1 MSFCYNKINVSVVG
15 WLTMKY
21 FFKQVT
27 LFYII
32 LGLMLAP
39 FSTYAAT
46 KKPRKAS
53 TSSSIK
59 HKASTKSKAGAKS
72 KLSSKSLKKNVKS
85 RVNVS
90 KRTKVGYKLVSH
102 KPSKISIKA
111 RKSFV
116 VSQPLPM
123 MNASGYD
130 GSGPL
135 MLGSSKA
142 LVINQETNEVIY
154 AKNTDSPTPIASVTK
169 LMTAMVVLD
178 AKLDMDEVVMVTD
191 EDIDY
196 LKGTSSRLSL
206 GTELTRG
213 DLLHLALI
221 ASENR
226 AASALASSFPG
237 GRGKFIRQMN
247 QKAASLGMVNSHFS
261 DSTGLDSSNVSTAED
276 LAKMVNAA
284 YQYQDIRN
292 ISTSASY
299 DVYLPHRGHTT
310 FNNTNGLVRNSDWEI
325 GLSKTGYISEAG
337 RCLVM
342 QAKLAGQPVIIV
354 LLDSDGKYTRI
365 GDANRVRKWVE
376 YNAGSDAVPAAPEQE
391 DVPITLGQVY

>member
-1 MSFCYNKINVSVVG
+1 M
-15 WLTMKY
+15 
-21 FFKQVT
+21 
-27 LFYII
+27 
-32 LGLMLAP
+32 
-39 FSTYAAT
+39 
-46 KKPRKAS
+46 
-53 TSSSIK
+53 
-59 HKASTKSKAGAKS
+59 
-72 KLSSKSLKKNVKS
+72 
-85 RVNVS
+85 
-90 KRTKVGYKLVSH
+90 
-102 KPSKISIKA
+102 
-111 RKSFV
+111 
-116 VSQPLPM
+116 
-123 MNASGYD
+123 
-130 GSGPL
+130 
-135 MLGSSKA
+135 
-142 LVINQETNEVIY
+142 
-154 AKNTDSPTPIASVTK
+154 
-169 LMTAMVVLD
+169 
-178 AKLDMDEVVMVTD
+178 
-191 EDIDY
+191 
-196 LKGTSSRLSL
+196 

-226 AASALASSFPG
+226 AASALASSYPG

-284 YQYQDIRN
+284 YQYQDIRS

-354 LLDSDGKYTRI
+354 LLDSDGKFTRI

-376 YNAGSDAVPAAPEQE
+376 YNANTDIVPAKPEQE
-391 DVPITLGQVY
+391 EMPITVGQIY

>member
-1 MSFCYNKINVSVVG
+1 
-15 WLTMKY
+15 MKY
-21 FFKQVT
+21 LFKHIT
-27 LFYII
+27 LIYIV
-32 LGLMLAP
+32 LGLALAP
-39 FSTYAAT
+39 FSAYAAN

-53 TSSSIK
+53 AVASVK
-59 HKASTKSKAGAKS
+59 HKASSKSKVSARTKVT
-72 KLSSKSLKKNVKS
+72 SKSLKKGFKS
-85 RVNVS
+85 RLGVS
-90 KRTKVGYKLVSH
+90 KRTKAGYKLVSH
-102 KPSKISIKA
+102 KPSKISVKA

-116 VSQPLPM
+116 ISQPLPIV
-123 MNASGYD
+123 NASGYD

-142 LVINQETNEVIY
+142 LVVNQDTNEVIF

-178 AKLDMDEVVMVTD
+178 AKLDMDEVVTVTD

-213 DLLHLALI
+213 DLLNLALI

-226 AASALASSFPG
+226 AASALASSYPG

-284 YQYQDIRN
+284 YQYPEIRT

-299 DVYLPHRGHTT
+299 DVYLPNRGHTT

-354 LLDSDGKYTRI
+354 LLDSDGKFTRI

-376 YNAGSDAVPAAPEQE
+376 YNANTDVVPSNPDQQ
-391 DVPITLGQVY
+391 DMPITLGQVY